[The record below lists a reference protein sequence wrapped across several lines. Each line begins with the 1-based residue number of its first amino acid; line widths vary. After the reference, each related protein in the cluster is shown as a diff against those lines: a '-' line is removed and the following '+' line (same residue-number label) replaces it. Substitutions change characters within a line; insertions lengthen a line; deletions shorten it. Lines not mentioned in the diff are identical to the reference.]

1 MLRAVRACNS
11 FTPSR
16 YVPVLC
22 RLDQAFVQI
31 GSVLEDNLEDI
42 DANYSSVFDVSSN
55 AVVMKEQKQDG
66 KGDGETLDGFLG
78 RSLAMEEVNQDLYAR
93 GKITSKWRAEPYA
106 CVVAWD
112 QMPPLQIER
121 AATTYWG
128 VHTFGVHCN
137 GYVVE
142 EDSLWVGKRA
152 ADKATFPG
160 QLDNLSAGGLAV
172 DERPAEAMVRELEE
186 EASMEP
192 GLAKQL
198 IRPGGLVTY
207 CEDRE
212 EGAKIDTLFVFD
224 LDIPASASFQ
234 PSPGDDEVESF
245 ELADVEGR
253 IMSEMETEPEES
265 AWKPNCRLVVID
277 WLLRRGR
284 LGPDMEPQFSNL
296 VSELR
301 APATLYQS
309 LILDRATL
317 ETKEGR

>member
-1 MLRAVRACNS
+1 M
-11 FTPSR
+11 
-16 YVPVLC
+16 
-22 RLDQAFVQI
+22 
-31 GSVLEDNLEDI
+31 LEDNLEDI

-66 KGDGETLDGFLG
+66 KGDGEALGGFLG
-78 RSLAMEEVNQDLYAR
+78 RSLAMEEVNQDLYSR

-198 IRPGGLVTY
+198 LRPLAT
-207 CEDRE
+207 
-212 EGAKIDTLFVFD
+212 
-224 LDIPASASFQ
+224 ASHRHERS
-234 PSPGDDEVESF
+234 
-245 ELADVEGR
+245 R
-253 IMSEMETEPEES
+253 I
-265 AWKPNCRLVVID
+265 
-277 WLLRRGR
+277 
-284 LGPDMEPQFSNL
+284 
-296 VSELR
+296 
-301 APATLYQS
+301 
-309 LILDRATL
+309 
-317 ETKEGR
+317 